1 MIQFDMKIHE
11 FTISKLMLFVLI
23 IAVDVA
29 VLRVFFLYG
38 WGNGVLLIFLT
49 LQVGLLC
56 LTSTRGRSRLFW
68 AGFEAS
74 GLAFMFAFSCLFF
87 LSPWANRL
95 TDLYWKSAFIFTL
108 ETFYNW
114 ITDPVARRRLLSREV
129 QSMILEVV
137 YFVPPFIAALTGG
150 VLTAAIVRRSKGLRE
165 SSRKVYA
172 R

>member
-1 MIQFDMKIHE
+1 MKIHK
-11 FTISKLMLFVLI
+11 FTIAKLMLLVLI

-56 LTSTRGRSRLFW
+56 LTSTRGRSQLFW

-74 GLAFMFAFSCLFF
+74 GLAFMFAFSCLFL
-87 LSPWANRL
+87 LSRQDSWAIRL
-95 TDLYWKSAFIFTL
+95 TDLYWKSAFFFTL
-108 ETFYNW
+108 ETSHNW
-114 ITDPVARRRLLSREV
+114 ITDPVARRQLLSHEV
-129 QSMILEVV
+129 QSMILEAV

-150 VLTAAIVRRSKGLRE
+150 VMTASIVPWRKGLRE